1 MVKNSPAEETKDT
14 SQSPSSKEFDERAK
28 AIFHSHATADGH
40 LGNEEFKRVIHAI
53 FTDSSG
59 DSQVKL
65 PSDEDLE
72 KAFEAADDSGDG
84 VVDEEEFLAL
94 LQDIKDGKVAGISHD
109 NFFQNLEFSISMF
122 PLTFILLISIF
133 KIKITCPST
142 SSIRFEI

>member
-1 MVKNSPAEETKDT
+1 M
-14 SQSPSSKEFDERAK
+14 
-28 AIFHSHATADGH
+28 
-40 LGNEEFKRVIHAI
+40 IHAI

-72 KAFEAADDSGDG
+72 KAFEAADESGDG

-109 NFFQNLEFSISMF
+109 NFFQNLGTFSGIGGLFQQGSN
-122 PLTFILLISIF
+122 PEVVKNSPAEETKGTSQS
-133 KIKITCPST
+133 PSSEDAGVDESKSLKDT
-142 SSIRFEI
+142 KSS